1 MKKLLL
7 LLALSFLSAQSFAG
21 LCLDGS
27 EPVKSISADGTYF
40 VYNCGGNSNNDKK
53 KKDAEKK
60 PAKTSSNTNTIITT
74 INPVSHSG
82 WKTHYGIKGINS
94 HNFQF
99 VNDSK
104 ESRRGSQYQRFELR
118 DGDCFKLGDWD
129 DCANDRQRVEF
140 TAKPY
145 LPPKGKQC
153 VAFSIMLDK
162 SFKTMDSSENYQISP
177 TALAQIGQKGGPTGF
192 MEGFTSRPGVL
203 MFHAQE
209 GYYDF
214 DWLYLH
220 GSRTDIKQKSLKF
233 RLLSLDDMK
242 DKWTDISFCLD
253 FAKNNMSLWING
265 KRKFNI
271 NQPPTGLHMPESIV
285 FKYGIYQSFVTK
297 YKKHNRNTPTQIVYY
312 DEIRRGSSLEEVD
325 FNINPNLKAVD

>member
-1 MKKLLL
+1 MKKLFLL
-7 LLALSFLSAQSFAG
+7 LILSFFSAQGYAG
-21 LCLDGS
+21 SCPDGS
-27 EPVKSISADGTYF
+27 EPVKSVSADGTYF
-40 VYNCGGNSNNDKK
+40 VYNCVGNSNNDKK
-53 KKDAEKK
+53 KNDAEKK

-104 ESRRGSQYQRFELR
+104 ESRRGNQYQRFELR
-118 DGDCFKLGDWD
+118 DGDCFNLGNWD

-140 TAKPY
+140 TAEPF
-145 LPPKGKQC
+145 LPPKGNQC
-153 VAFSIMLDK
+153 IAFSIMLDND
-162 SFKTMDSSENYQISP
+162 FNTMDGSP
-177 TALAQIGQKGGPTGF
+177 TALAQIHQRGGPTGF
-192 MEGFTSRPGVL
+192 AGGFKSNPGVL

-220 GSRTDIKQKSLKF
+220 GSRTNIKQTDLKF
-233 RLLSLDDMK
+233 RLLSLDEMK

-253 FAKNNMSLWING
+253 FAKNNMSLWVNG
-265 KRKFNI
+265 NRKFNI
-271 NQPPTGLHMPESIV
+271 NQPPTGLHLPESIF

-297 YKKHNRNTPTQIVYY
+297 YKQKYNRNTPTQIVYY
-312 DEIRRGSSLEEVD
+312 DEIRRGSSIEEVD
-325 FNINPNLKAVD
+325 FNINPNLKVID

>member
-1 MKKLLL
+1 MKKL
-7 LLALSFLSAQSFAG
+7 FLPLILFFFSAQGFAES
-21 LCLDGS
+21 CPDGS
-27 EPVKSISADGTYF
+27 EQVKSISDDGTYF

-53 KKDAEKK
+53 KENIEKK
-60 PAKTSSNTNTIITT
+60 PAKTSSYRNAIITT

-82 WKTHYGIKGINS
+82 WKTHNGIKGINS

-99 VNDSK
+99 LNDSK
-104 ESRRGSQYQRFELR
+104 KSRRGNQYQRFELR
-118 DGDCFKLGDWD
+118 DGDCFNLGNWD

-140 TAKPY
+140 TAEPF

-162 SFKTMDSSENYQISP
+162 SFKTMDSSP
-177 TALAQIGQKGGPTGF
+177 TALAQMHQKGGPTGF
-192 MEGFTSRPGVL
+192 MEGFKSNPGVL

-220 GSRTDIKQKSLKF
+220 GSRTDIKQTDLKF

-253 FAKNNMSLWING
+253 FANNNMSLWING
-265 KRKFNI
+265 KKKFNI
-271 NQPPTGLHMPESIV
+271 NQPPTGLHMPESIF

-325 FNINPNLKAVD
+325 FNINPKLKAVD